1 MSLPGGPSLAPAKQL
16 SVLALEL
23 CQGTTRKLYSFA
35 VDGKMLSQ
43 FAAISRVHEDSEED
57 IAGYQRPEVFAHV
70 ADIREYLESADPM
83 LPTSLVVAFD
93 SSVSFMPT
101 AIDSDEFDT
110 GRCGILKIPLSDES
124 GNPIKVAWIVD
135 GQQRAAAIR
144 DAVVSSFPVFV
155 TGFMAE
161 SDKDQREQ
169 FILVNSPK
177 PLPKDLIYELLPG
190 TESRLPALLQRRRF
204 SAALLRRLNKDADS
218 PFREMVRTPTN
229 PKGVIKDNSIL
240 RMIENS
246 LSDGALYAYKNGGSP
261 EVGSEGMLT
270 LLKNYWG
277 ATAAVFCEAW
287 GQPPRHSRL
296 MHGAGII
303 GMGLVMDALAEGC
316 LPGEEPTVQEFQA
329 SLEPL
334 REACHWTQGYWEFQ
348 DGRTRNWNEIQNTPK
363 DIQLL
368 AMHLLREYQRRALES
383 P

>member
-1 MSLPGGPSLAPAKQL
+1 MVPANQL

-35 VDGKMLSQ
+35 VDGKMLPR
-43 FAAISRVHEDSEED
+43 FAAISRVHENSDD
-57 IAGYQRPEVFAHV
+57 DVAGYQRPEVFAHI
-70 ADIREYLESADPM
+70 ADIREYLESEDPM

-93 SSVSFMPT
+93 ASVSFVP
-101 AIDSDEFDT
+101 AEAKST
-110 GRCGILKIPLSDES
+110 GGNASRSGILHIPLSDEL

-144 DAVVSSFPVFV
+144 DADVSSFPVFV
-155 TGFMAE
+155 TGFIAD
-161 SDKDQREQ
+161 SDKEQREQ

-190 TESRLPALLQRRRF
+190 TGTRLPALLQRRRF
-204 SAALLRRLNKDADS
+204 SAALLRRLNKDDNS

-246 LSDGALYAYKNGGSP
+246 LSDGALYAYKT
-261 EVGSEGMLT
+261 VGSLEGDREGMLT
-270 LLKNYWG
+270 LLKNYWE
-277 ATAAVFCEAW
+277 ATKTVFHHAW
-287 GQPPRHSRL
+287 GQPPNRSRL

-303 GMGLVMDALAEGC
+303 GMGLVMDAFAEGRQ
-316 LPGEEPTVQEFQA
+316 PGEEPAVEEFRVK
-329 SLEPL
+329 LEPL
-334 REACHWTQGYWEFQ
+334 KDACHWTDGFWEFH

-368 AMHLLREYQRRALES
+368 AMHLLRECNERSGEYI
-383 P
+383 